1 MFKNIAFLLFFVSQ
15 FIYSQETIKGIVTDE
30 NNQPLL
36 GANVFWFNTAIGTT
50 TDENGNFTIKKSP
63 ETTFLVISYIG
74 FETKK
79 IEITS
84 NTISVVLKEVNTL
97 KEVVVSK
104 TKKGTEHSLY
114 KVQNVQVMGQK
125 ELLKAACCNLS
136 ESFSTNP
143 SIDVNFSDAVTG
155 NRQIKMLGLTSP
167 YILIAEENIPSVRG
181 ASQAYG
187 LSFVPGTWVES
198 IQITKG
204 AGSVI
209 NGYESISGQINYEVL
224 KPSNDIPFFL
234 NAYASQDERYEI
246 NTHFNNKFSDKLSS
260 TLFLHGNTR
269 VGKND
274 MNDDGFL
281 DGPIGKQVNILNRWQ
296 YNDAENGIVSF
307 LNVRYMNDEKQA
319 GEMSFN
325 PDTDRLTTNAWGSE
339 INTEKIEISN
349 KTGYVFPDMP
359 YQSFGFQNSF
369 QSHKQDSYFGLS
381 QYDIHQKSFYSN
393 LLFNSIINNTKHKF
407 TTGLNFTY
415 DDYNEFVAV
424 NFNRDFSRIDNSV
437 GAFFE
442 YTFDN
447 TDNFS
452 LVAGARIDN
461 HNRLG
466 TFITPRLHIRYNP
479 WKEAVIRASAGR
491 GKRAANIFAENQQLF
506 ASNRSFSILNTDG
519 KLYGLNPEIAWNY
532 GLSFIQK
539 FKLAGKDAEV
549 ILDYY
554 RTDFQN
560 QAVVDVDHSPQEVLF
575 YNLDGNSF
583 ANSFQAEFSIDL
595 MTHLTFKTAYKYYD
609 VQTQFTRGQLEK
621 ALQAKHR
628 VFGNLA
634 YETHIK
640 DKGQQWKF
648 DVTYNWLGEQRLPYT
663 QSNPVQYRLDEYA
676 PAFGT
681 LNAQITRT
689 FSSTFEVYVGGENM
703 TNYKQTNGIVQN
715 ENPFG
720 TYFDSSMI
728 YGPTFGSMYY
738 AGLRFKIKEKKENH
752 KIEELAPVEE
762 ETHNH

>member
-1 MFKNIAFLLFFVSQ
+1 MFKNIAFLLFFISNL
-15 FIYSQETIKGIVTDE
+15 IYSQETVKGIVTDE
-30 NNQPLL
+30 NNQPLF
-36 GANVFWFNTAIGTT
+36 GANVFWLNSSLGTI
-50 TDENGNFTIKKSP
+50 TDENGKFSLKNST
-63 ETTFLVISYIG
+63 ETTFLVVSYIG
-74 FETKK
+74 FETQK
-79 IEITS
+79 IEVTTNSIAV
-84 NTISVVLKEVNTL
+84 ILKETTTL
-97 KEVVVSK
+97 KDVTVTK
-104 TKKGTEHSLY
+104 TKKSTEQSLY
-114 KVQNVQVMGQK
+114 KVTNVQVMGQK

-224 KPSNDIPFFL
+224 KPVNDIPFFL

-296 YNDAENGIVSF
+296 YNDAEKGIVSF

-319 GEMSFN
+319 GEMDFN
-325 PDTDRLTTNAWGSE
+325 PDTDKLTTNAWGSE

-349 KTGYVFPDMP
+349 KTGYVFPEMP

-369 QSHKQDSYFGLS
+369 QSHKQDSYFGLN

-393 LLFNSIINNTKHKF
+393 LLFNSIISNTKNKF
-407 TTGLNFTY
+407 TTGLNLTY
-415 DDYNEFVAV
+415 DDYNEFVDV
-424 NFNRDFSRIDNSV
+424 DFSRDFSRIDNSV

-442 YTFDN
+442 YTYDN

-452 LVAGARIDN
+452 LVAGARVDN

-466 TFITPRLHIRYNP
+466 TFVTPRLHIRYNP

-506 ASNRSFSILNTDG
+506 ASNRIFSILNNDG

-539 FKLAGKDAEV
+539 FKVAGKDAEV

-560 QAVVDVDHSPQEVLF
+560 QAVVDVDASPQQVLF
-575 YNLDGNSF
+575 YNLDGKSF
-583 ANSFQAEFSIDL
+583 ANSFQAEFNIEL
-595 MTHLTFKTAYKYYD
+595 IRHLNFKTSYKYYD
-609 VQTQFTRGQLEK
+609 VQTQFQTGQLQR

-628 VFGNLA
+628 FFANVA

-648 DVTYNWLGEQRLPYT
+648 DVTYNWLGEQRLPNT
-663 QSNPVQYRLDEYA
+663 SSNPEAYQLGDYA
-676 PAFGT
+676 PAFAVV
-681 LNAQITRT
+681 NAQVTRT
-689 FSSTFEVYVGGENM
+689 FSSTFEVYVGGENIG
-703 TNYKQTNGIVQN
+703 NFKQNNGIVQN

-720 TYFDSSMI
+720 TYFDSSML

-738 AGLRFKIKEKKENH
+738 AGLRFKIKEKKKDLDDH
-752 KIEELAPVEE
+752 IHIEGEE
-762 ETHNH
+762 HNH

>member
-1 MFKNIAFLLFFVSQ
+1 MFKKITFLLLFFSVVSYAQ
-15 FIYSQETIKGIVTDE
+15 DPIKGIIKDE
-30 NNQPLL
+30 NNQPLY
-36 GANVFWFNTAIGTT
+36 GANVFWQNTTVGTI
-50 TDENGNFTIKKSP
+50 TDDNGRFSLGKSD
-63 ETTFLVISYIG
+63 ETTFLVISYMG
-74 FETKK
+74 FETQKV
-79 IEITS
+79 EATT
-84 NTISVVLKEVNTL
+84 NNLTIILKETSTL
-97 KEVVVSK
+97 KEVTVSK
-104 TKKGTEHSLY
+104 TKKSTEQSLY
-114 KVQNVQVMGQK
+114 KVTNVQVMGQK

-143 SIDVNFSDAVTG
+143 SIDVNYSDAVTG

-209 NGYESISGQINYEVL
+209 NGFESISGQINYELL
-224 KPSNDIPFFL
+224 KPLDDIPFFL
-234 NAYASQDERYEI
+234 NAYASQDERFEI

-260 TLFLHGNTR
+260 SLFLHGNTR
-269 VGKND
+269 SAKND
-274 MNDDGFL
+274 MNNDGFL

-307 LNVRYMNDEKQA
+307 LNLRYMNDEKQA
-319 GEMSFN
+319 GQVNFN
-325 PDTDRLTTNAWGSE
+325 PDTDKFTTNNWGSE

-369 QSHKQDSYFGLS
+369 QSHKQNSYFGLN
-381 QYDIHQKSFYSN
+381 QYNIHQKSLYSN
-393 LLFNSIINNTKHKF
+393 LLFNSIISNTRNKF
-407 TTGLNFTY
+407 TTGINFSY

-424 NFNRDFSRIDNSV
+424 NFSRDFSRIDNSV

-442 YTFDN
+442 YTYDN
-447 TDNFS
+447 SDNLSFI
-452 LVAGARIDN
+452 AGARVDN

-466 TFITPRLHIRYNP
+466 TFITPRLHMRYNP
-479 WKEAVIRASAGR
+479 WEDGVIRASAGR
-491 GKRAANIFAENQQLF
+491 GKRAANIFAENQQLL
-506 ASNRSFSILNTDG
+506 ASSRQFSILETDG
-519 KLYGLNPEIAWNY
+519 KLYGLNPETAWNY

-539 FKLAGKDAEV
+539 FKIAGKDSEFV
-549 ILDYY
+549 LDYY

-560 QAVVDVDHSPQEVLF
+560 QAIVDIDANAQQVLF
-575 YNLDGNSF
+575 YNLDGKSF
-583 ANSFQAEFSIDL
+583 ANSFQAEFNIEL
-595 MTHLTFKTAYKYYD
+595 IRHLNLKTSYKFYD
-609 VQTQFTRGQLEK
+609 VQSQYQTGQLER

-628 VFGNLA
+628 FFANVG

-648 DVTYNWLGEQRLPYT
+648 DFTYNWLGEQRLPT
-663 QSNPVQYRLDEYA
+663 TASNPTAYRLKEYA
-676 PAFGT
+676 PSFAVM
-681 LNAQITRT
+681 NMQVTRT
-689 FSSTFEVYVGGENM
+689 FSSVFEMYVGGENIG
-703 TNYKQTNGIVQN
+703 NFKQSNGIIQN

-738 AGLRFKIKEKKENH
+738 VGLRFKIKDKKNTHEGH
-752 KIEELAPVEE
+752 DHLEG
-762 ETHNH
+762 ETH